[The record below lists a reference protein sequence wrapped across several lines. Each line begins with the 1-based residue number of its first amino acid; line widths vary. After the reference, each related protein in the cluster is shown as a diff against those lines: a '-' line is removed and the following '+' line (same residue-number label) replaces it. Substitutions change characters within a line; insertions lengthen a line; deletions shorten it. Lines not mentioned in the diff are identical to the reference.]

1 MESVEATRNVYQPL
15 CPSCFVDWKPCDHS
29 SDCKLQIM
37 SAVSR
42 YMAYSDGLW
51 DKLFPGTVTKFY
63 AKQLPCSIRFENIT
77 LRLTL
82 NQMCLGTWKKFK
94 QIVQVTVN
102 RNIGKI
108 KQNLSSPKLSFD
120 LGYNAIIMKNHVGQ
134 PTVSN

>member
-1 MESVEATRNVYQPL
+1 
-15 CPSCFVDWKPCDHS
+15 
-29 SDCKLQIM
+29 
-37 SAVSR
+37 
-42 YMAYSDGLW
+42 MAYSDGLW
-51 DKLFPGTVTKFY
+51 DKFFPGSVTRFY
-63 AKQLPCSIRFENIT
+63 AKQLPCSIRFENRT

-102 RNIGKI
+102 INIGKI